1 MLPVGTKG
9 KTETIVT
16 EDMTALKVGS
26 GEAKVLATPVMAALM
41 EKAAQD
47 SVKTLIEEGKT
58 TVGTALSI
66 RHVSATPVGMRVWA
80 ETEVTAVSENGRMIT
95 FAVSAYDEKGL
106 IGEGTHERAIV
117 TLARFQEK
125 TDAKKQ

>member
-26 GEAKVLATPVMAALM
+26 GEAMVLATPVMAALM

-125 TDAKKQ
+125 TDAKKR

>member
-125 TDAKKQ
+125 TDAKKI

>member
-47 SVKTLIEEGKT
+47 SVKPLIEEGKT

-106 IGEGTHERAIV
+106 IGEGMHERAIV

-125 TDAKKQ
+125 TDAKKI

>member
-26 GEAKVLATPVMAALM
+26 GEAMVLATPVMAALM

-66 RHVSATPVGMRVWA
+66 HHVSATPVGMRVWA

-125 TDAKKQ
+125 TDAKKR

>member
-26 GEAKVLATPVMAALM
+26 GEAMVLATPVMAALM

>member
-26 GEAKVLATPVMAALM
+26 GEAMVLATPVMAALM

-125 TDAKKQ
+125 TEEKKR

>member
-125 TDAKKQ
+125 TDAKKR